1 MGTTNG
7 FHQVNGHAKAPL
19 RIAIVGGGIGGLA
32 LALGE
37 LMREARYT
45 GM

>member
-7 FHQVNGHAKAPL
+7 VQQVNGSAKAPL

-37 LMREARYT
+37 
-45 GM
+45 